1 MTIQSPMLNRAIFD
15 YMKCHLYHPV
25 TKKILEENRY
35 AYVQHL
41 QLCRCPFSDVYLGIV
56 DLWMNGELRE
66 RMTTPLYHISM
77 CATLS
82 NGKTIRVEKN
92 PIIHFEENP
101 YDKGESK
108 EIQPI
113 PTLTF
118 GELLEKTH
126 REMGDI
132 DYFSYSLMNNNCGH
146 FIEQILHTNG
156 LNTPEIQTFLYQ
168 NLCTFEVGHELLV
181 KKIHIWTD
189 LMSILSYN
197 SINNLSLLS
206 KLQTPISDDND
217 FLMTE

>member
-1 MTIQSPMLNRAIFD
+1 
-15 YMKCHLYHPV
+15 
-25 TKKILEENRY
+25 
-35 AYVQHL
+35 
-41 QLCRCPFSDVYLGIV
+41 
-56 DLWMNGELRE
+56 
-66 RMTTPLYHISM
+66 
-77 CATLS
+77 
-82 NGKTIRVEKN
+82 
-92 PIIHFEENP
+92 
-101 YDKGESK
+101 
-108 EIQPI
+108 
-113 PTLTF
+113 
-118 GELLEKTH
+118 
-126 REMGDI
+126 MGDI